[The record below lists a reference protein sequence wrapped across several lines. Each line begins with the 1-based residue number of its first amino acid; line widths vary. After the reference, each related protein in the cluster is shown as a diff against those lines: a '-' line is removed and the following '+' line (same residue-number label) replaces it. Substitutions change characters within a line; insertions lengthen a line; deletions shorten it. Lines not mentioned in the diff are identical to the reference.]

1 MKFCQQSYIY
11 KISQCSTNWQATRV
25 TILLGNIKLLGLE
38 DDLKRS
44 SLSENPEPENHK
56 TLTPPPIAI

>member
-1 MKFCQQSYIY
+1 MKFFQQSYIY

-25 TILLGNIKLLGLE
+25 TILLGNIKPLGLE

-56 TLTPPPIAI
+56 TLTPQIAI